1 MSADDGPYP
10 RRGHGE
16 DLRRTVSRIAP
27 GYARPGDLEDPSKGL
42 GAALTRYRVL
52 AYVVGVGLATLCF
65 VGVPL
70 QFAAGIP
77 EVDAVV
83 GPVHGIYYMV
93 YLLAAVDLS
102 GCESR
107 QPTRL
112 SGGERQ
118 RVAIARALA
127 NEPAVVLADEPTG
140 SLDTAS
146 AARVTGVFEQLRVD
160 RPDLTIVM
168 VTNDPRVAARAD
180 RIVEMSDG
188 IVVGGHAAT
197 TRT

>member
-52 AYVVGVGLATLCF
+52 AYAVGVGLATLCF

-77 EVDAVV
+77 EVDSVV
-83 GPVHGIYYMV
+83 GPVHGIFYMV
-93 YLLAAVDLS
+93 YLLAAVDL
-102 GCESR
+102 
-107 QPTRL
+107 
-112 SGGERQ
+112 
-118 RVAIARALA
+118 ARRARFTLLQMA
-127 NEPAVVLADEPTG
+127 AMIGAGFVPVLAFVVEHW
-140 SLDTAS
+140 
-146 AARVTGVFEQLRVD
+146 VTGRIRSVFPE
-160 RPDLTIVM
+160 M
-168 VTNDPRVAARAD
+168 RAGT
-180 RIVEMSDG
+180 VGDG
-188 IVVGGHAAT
+188 PPLG
-197 TRT
+197 